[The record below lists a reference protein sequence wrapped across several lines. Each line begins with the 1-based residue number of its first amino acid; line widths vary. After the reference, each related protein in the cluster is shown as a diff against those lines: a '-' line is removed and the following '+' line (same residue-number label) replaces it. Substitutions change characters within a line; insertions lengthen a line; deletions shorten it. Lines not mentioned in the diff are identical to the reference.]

1 MKVIEKIRVDK
12 PITID
17 LKGIIDLDDDQF
29 YELCIQN
36 KELRFERSNMGDLV
50 IQLPVGSEGGVR
62 ELSLASAVFNWN
74 KKSKLGK
81 AFSSSTGFTLPNGA
95 MRSPDASFITHERW
109 KDLSKEDRKKFAH
122 ICPDFIAELRSESDS
137 IDTLKD
143 KMTEWMDNGCR
154 LAWLIDPI
162 EEKAYIYRPDKD
174 AETIDSFDAVLSGED
189 VLPDFELPLSEL
201 NEDD

>member
-1 MKVIEKIRVDK
+1 MKTIEKIQAK
-12 PITID
+12 PIVID
-17 LKGIIDLDDDQF
+17 LKGIIDIDDDQL
-29 YELCIQN
+29 YELCIRN
-36 KELRFERSNMGDLV
+36 KELRFERSGEVELM
-50 IQLPVGSEGGVR
+50 IQLPVGSEGGSK
-62 ELSLASAVFNWN
+62 ESIIIINLGIWN
-74 KKSKLGK
+74 KKYKLGK
-81 AFSSSTGFTLPNGA
+81 VFSSSTGFTLSNGA
-95 MRSPDASFITHERW
+95 MRSPDVSFITHDRW
-109 KDLSKEDRKKFAH
+109 KALSKEDRKKFAH